1 MMYYQQNEK
10 CNEEEEELCFY
21 NSKKKR
27 KRILH
32 WSSSSIPNLKIF
44 YRALKIQSVMF
55 YCAVLRNLF
64 LNQVFEAK
72 RKICV
77 WYANN
82 FYEVC
87 EINFEKRT
95 INPRK
100 TLMLWKN
107 YFWAARV
114 ACFTYDYAM
123 ESRDENKL
131 NTIMFLLKIIMPSPF
146 PKKSNFDFS

>member
-1 MMYYQQNEK
+1 
-10 CNEEEEELCFY
+10 
-21 NSKKKR
+21 
-27 KRILH
+27 
-32 WSSSSIPNLKIF
+32 
-44 YRALKIQSVMF
+44 MF

-82 FYEVC
+82 LYEVC

-100 TLMLWKN
+100 TYSDAVKKLFLSC
-107 YFWAARV
+107 ARGV
-114 ACFTYDYAM
+114 FYV
-123 ESRDENKL
+123 
-131 NTIMFLLKIIMPSPF
+131 
-146 PKKSNFDFS
+146 